1 IIAKNVPPK
10 NKIGGLLK
18 NSRGDRKR
26 IFATVTPEEAG
37 TAMTTK
43 TPLNLLG
50 GLEPAQTVIRLEG
63 ERVTRSRCGRPKM
76 PA

>member
-1 IIAKNVPPK
+1 MSPK

-18 NSRGDRKR
+18 SPCGDRKR
-26 IFATVTPEEAG
+26 IFVTVAPEETG
-37 TAMTTK
+37 PAMTTK

-50 GLEPAQTVIRLEG
+50 GLEPVQTVIQLKG
-63 ERVTRSRCGRPKM
+63 ERVTRCRCGRPKM